1 MMGQNPAPDLDLYS
15 RLRKRMLMFYFAA
28 GINLVMALWVLS
40 MGSGQVASGTV
51 MIVMLIF
58 LAFAALNFYMAR
70 VLKKQWDAHLRQQQ
84 KRAGAEQVE

>member
-1 MMGQNPAPDLDLYS
+1 MSDKTDPDVYE

-40 MGSGQVASGTV
+40 VGSGKVDSGTLWL
-51 MIVMLIF
+51 IVLIF

-70 VLKKQWDAHLRQQQ
+70 VLKKQWDDHLRQHAPPQTSDEVT
-84 KRAGAEQVE
+84 K

>member
-28 GINLVMALWVLS
+28 GINLVMELWVLS
-40 MGSGQVASGTV
+40 MGSGQVESGSV

-70 VLKKQWDAHLRQQQ
+70 VLKKQWVAHLRQQQ
-84 KRAGAEQVE
+84 KRAEQVE